1 LRFSFKNEDDLN
13 MAECKHQ
20 HYVPKFY
27 FKLFSQ
33 RGIVEVY
40 DVWDKQFHPG
50 SCKDLCAE
58 DWFYSTDAQMEKCF
72 SRMELDFSKIL
83 NKIID
88 STDINQ
94 LTDKEYYLLLLFL
107 IFQNARTAKGKDL
120 SEDFE
125 KMIKNPSKK
134 ESLSQILNF

>member
-1 LRFSFKNEDDLN
+1 
-13 MAECKHQ
+13 
-20 HYVPKFY
+20 
-27 FKLFSQ
+27 
-33 RGIVEVY
+33 
-40 DVWDKQFHPG
+40 
-50 SCKDLCAE
+50 
-58 DWFYSTDAQMEKCF
+58 MEKCI

-120 SEDFE
+120 SEDFVNYFIQDSF
-125 KMIKNPSKK
+125 KDLLRKNIGKLPWITENFIESYQMPTISGPSHAIAIMS
-134 ESLSQILNF
+134 SLETGALLISDLLG